1 MCRILV
7 FVCVISVKEGG
18 GERGIELACITFG
31 SLLTVC
37 LSLSLSLS
45 LQASSIRLPVESGTS
60 RLRGFG
66 YAEFS
71 SLQDLMDALSLSGEV
86 STLSRCVHKI
96 VENAQFWLNIVDNLF
111 LFHPESF
118 ESAPSSGHSQW

>member
-37 LSLSLSLS
+37 LFISLS

-71 SLQDLMDALSLSGEV
+71 SLQDLMDALALSGEV
-86 STLSRCVHKI
+86 STL
-96 VENAQFWLNIVDNLF
+96 DN
-111 LFHPESF
+111 
-118 ESAPSSGHSQW
+118 